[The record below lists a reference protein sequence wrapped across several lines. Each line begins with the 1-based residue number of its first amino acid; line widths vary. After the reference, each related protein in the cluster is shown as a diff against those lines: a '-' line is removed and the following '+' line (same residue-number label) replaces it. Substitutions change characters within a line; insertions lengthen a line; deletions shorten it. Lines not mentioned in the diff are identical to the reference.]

1 MSEARDLVFFYNGVE
16 MTDKTRRSCRTHA
29 SLPRPHFEFLSC
41 ESYLETN
48 DFVAS
53 HSGVNPACPESRE
66 LAEIV
71 LA

>member
-1 MSEARDLVFFYNGVE
+1 VPNLLRLSRGHI
-16 MTDKTRRSCRTHA
+16 S
-29 SLPRPHFEFLSC
+29 EFLSRC

-53 HSGVNPACPESRE
+53 HSGVNPACPENRE

>member
-1 MSEARDLVFFYNGVE
+1 MFFSPVSSRESPEATFRVPVQVRVVYF
-16 MTDKTRRSCRTHA
+16 
-29 SLPRPHFEFLSC
+29 
-41 ESYLETN
+41 ETN
-48 DFVAS
+48 DFVAY